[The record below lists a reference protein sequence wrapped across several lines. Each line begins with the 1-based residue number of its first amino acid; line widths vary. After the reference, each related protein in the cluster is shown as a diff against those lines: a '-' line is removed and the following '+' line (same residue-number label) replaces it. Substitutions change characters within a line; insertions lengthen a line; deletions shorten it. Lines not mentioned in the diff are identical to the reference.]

1 MNSAHMQQTKHARR
15 LYVGGIAPDT
25 SEDELGLFLEDT
37 INKSITCTWDDTRN
51 SILNVYIN
59 REKCFAFVEVK
70 SIELTTACVGFDGI
84 TFPSRGGVRATLRIR
99 RPNDFKPELL
109 PPNLRPT
116 PTINL
121 AALGIVSSN
130 VSDGPGKVFVGG
142 LPYHLM
148 EDQVKELLTV
158 FGPLKSFHLVRD
170 PGVVTSKGYGFCEY
184 NDNITTQTAI
194 AGLNGLTVGDK
205 TLTVRLATQNN
216 VTVAT
221 NAPPMMMMSGLP
233 TFPNNNNNNNNN
245 NVTIPNSGYNSSFG
259 YPQQNAPNSYGSLAP
274 PPLVNGPLSHS
285 TLGITPPTRV
295 S

>member
-1 MNSAHMQQTKHARR
+1 MNSAHLQQTKHARR

-25 SEDELGLFLEDT
+25 SEDELGSFLEET
-37 INKSITCTWDDTRN
+37 INKSVVCTWDDNRN

-84 TFPSRGGVRATLRIR
+84 TFISRGGVRATLRIR

-116 PTINL
+116 PTINS
-121 AALGIVSSN
+121 AAVGIVSNN
-130 VSDGPGKVFVGG
+130 VGDGPGKVFVGG

-170 PGVVTSKGYGFCEY
+170 PGVPTSKGYGFCEY

-194 AGLNGLTVGDK
+194 AGLNGLAVGDK

-216 VTVAT
+216 ASNMQPLT
-221 NAPPMMMMSGLP
+221 MSGGAP
-233 TFPNNNNNNNNN
+233 NHFPISN
-245 NVTIPNSGYNSSFG
+245 IPNSGYNPLA
-259 YPQQNAPNSYGSLAP
+259 YPQQQYNAPNLYASVP
-274 PPLVNGPLSHS
+274 VNGPLSHA
-285 TLGITPPTRV
+285 TLGIMPPTRV